1 MSLKNDLMYPFGNP
15 LKERLENHRVHT
27 ALNNV
32 LKLARD
38 KIRYSRGEMEEILL
52 SGSGGGSSDD
62 VIADQSVKIVE
73 EFLNYINGEKEN
85 NTN

>member
-1 MSLKNDLMYPFGNP
+1 MYPFGNP
-15 LKERLENHRVHT
+15 LKEKLESHRVQT

-38 KIRYSRGEMEEILL
+38 KIRHSRGEMEEILL

-62 VIADQSVKIVE
+62 VIAEQSVEIVE
-73 EFLNYINGEKEN
+73 ELLNYINGEEK
-85 NTN
+85 TDS

>member
-15 LKERLENHRVHT
+15 LKEKLESHRVQT

-38 KIRYSRGEMEEILL
+38 KIRHSRGEMEEILL

-62 VIADQSVKIVE
+62 VIAEQSVEIVE
-73 EFLNYINGEKEN
+73 ELLNYINGEEK
-85 NTN
+85 TDS